1 MYASGRDRPALRP
14 LAHWPI
20 IPPGSLCRGA
30 CQWRVL
36 RLRLRA
42 RRLPVLRVRV
52 CGSAPD
58 CGSLPGLTSWP
69 SSPVRVFFATPRTSG
84 WRSSRIAAP
93 LGWPSRRLR
102 RESMLSSWIACSTA
116 RFLALARLLVRR
128 PVCST
133 EQVFPRC
140 STRGVRHATRGL
152 CLRASAA
159 SAGSATRAPASSS
172 LEGRGPC
179 PRCSPARAAAQ
190 GRRR

>member
-1 MYASGRDRPALRP
+1 MYASGRALPALRP
-14 LAHWPI
+14 LARWPI

-36 RLRLRA
+36 RLRLQA
-42 RRLPVLRVRV
+42 RRLPALRVRV

-69 SSPVRVFFATPRTSG
+69 SLPVQVFFATPGTSG

-102 RESMLSSWIACSTA
+102 REPMLSPWIACSTA
-116 RFLALARLLVRR
+116 RFLASARLLVRR
-128 PVCST
+128 PVCS
-133 EQVFPRC
+133 
-140 STRGVRHATRGL
+140 RGVRPATRGL

-159 SAGSATRAPASSS
+159 SARSATRAPASKS

-179 PRCSPARAAAQ
+179 PRCSPARAAKTRTVALLY
-190 GRRR
+190 RYPEY